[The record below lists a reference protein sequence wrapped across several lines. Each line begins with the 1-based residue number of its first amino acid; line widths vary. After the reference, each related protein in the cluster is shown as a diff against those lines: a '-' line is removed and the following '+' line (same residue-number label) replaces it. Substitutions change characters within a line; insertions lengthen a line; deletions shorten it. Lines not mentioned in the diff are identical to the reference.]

1 MRSFAE
7 MPVWLLSMFSAL
19 FIVMVIGIIA
29 GLAITLSSK
38 DAMNK
43 AFGILTL
50 ILSMFVSIPVFL
62 IGLITTVPAESVS
75 SSFGLMNL
83 LTEVVVWS
91 SLLPLVITPA
101 FIGAFLIKQ
110 YHEITGSTKSKK
122 GNSVTIFE
130 RYRNPAKNLMND
142 WKTSRADHK
151 IKAAL
156 ADREKLQMTN

>member
-7 MPVWLLSMFSAL
+7 MPVWLLSMFGAL
-19 FIVMVIGIIA
+19 FVVMAIGIIA

-62 IGLITTVPAESVS
+62 IGLITTVPVESVS
-75 SSFGLMNL
+75 GSFGLMNL

-91 SLLPLVITPA
+91 SLLPLFIVPC

-122 GNSVTIFE
+122 GNSVTFFE
-130 RYRNPAKNLMND
+130 RYRAPMKHIVGD
-142 WKTSRADHK
+142 WKASRANHQAN
-151 IKAAL
+151 I
-156 ADREKLQMTN
+156 